1 MCFDTDRN
9 HHIFM
14 DIHSLLDVSKKEK
27 SFFFYDESTDK

>member
-14 DIHSLLDVSKKEK
+14 DIYSLLDVLGREQS
-27 SFFFYDESTDK
+27 FFYDESTEK